1 MCASSPRKLIFLFF
15 LYWLTVGPVF
25 PELGCHSRF
34 GFLIV
39 TYKFGLINPETEQLV
54 LCSQPRVA
62 VAYVACTVCLSLCG
76 RQHIWLALGVCQN
89 VAGNSSGSHWV
100 FVIMWQATHVARTVC
115 LSLYGRQHTFHL
127 RCTLSLQIANSSH
140 ASGSVPC
147 GLCGEG
153 VVVVGLAFIS
163 QVLFPGLVRDVVIE
177 IPAESEESDRL
188 CLCVC
193 LSVCVC
199 VSVSMCVSVCVCVC
213 VCICVCAC
221 VHIFRSLWPYASI
234 NKSRHT

>member
-89 VAGNSSGSHWV
+89 VAGNSSGLHWV
-100 FVIMWQATHVARTVC
+100 FVKMWQATQVARTGC
-115 LSLYGRQHTFHL
+115 LSLCGRQHMWL
-127 RCTLSLQIANSSH
+127 
-140 ASGSVPC
+140 
-147 GLCGEG
+147 E
-153 VVVVGLAFIS
+153 
-163 QVLFPGLVRDVVIE
+163 
-177 IPAESEESDRL
+177 
-188 CLCVC
+188 LCVC
-193 LSVCVC
+193 HC
-199 VSVSMCVSVCVCVC
+199 M
-213 VCICVCAC
+213 ADNT
-221 VHIFRSLWPYASI
+221 RSI
-234 NKSRHT
+234 

>member
-1 MCASSPRKLIFLFF
+1 MFPAPSRSRICGLHR
-15 LYWLTVGPVF
+15 VF
-25 PELGCHSRF
+25 V
-34 GFLIV
+34 IV
-39 TYKFGLINPETEQLV
+39 WQATHMARTG
-54 LCSQPRVA
+54 
-62 VAYVACTVCLSLCG
+62 CLSKCG
-76 RQHIWLALGVCQN
+76 RQLKWLALGVCQN

-163 QVLFPGLVRDVVIE
+163 QVLFPGLVRHVVIE

-213 VCICVCAC
+213 VCICVCVCAC
-221 VHIFRSLWPYASI
+221 VCVCVCV
-234 NKSRHT
+234 